1 MLDTHAG
8 DKGKIPGLKRETSGV
23 SYQPSGA
30 GNMPSNICAK
40 ALTIDV

>member
-1 MLDTHAG
+1 MLGSHAG
-8 DKGKIPGLKRETSGV
+8 DKGQIPGLKRETSAV

-30 GNMPSNICAK
+30 SNMPSNICAK